1 MVSIVGY
8 SRCFQPS
15 TFPPFLLFTHHSL
28 WTKYSK
34 RKASEVFQ
42 NHLANLILHSSSLI
56 ISFRNHFILNLRGGG
71 MLHSFLTLY
80 FALFSLTSYYWAELS
95 LCSSHDFQSPFNL
108 QKNRDSA
115 FNNLSQMR
123 IWPYKHRSH
132 RSSGRHCPISSL
144 LLCLHRQMEILALM
158 KSVQVLL
165 LPAMGSRF
173 PSNNFCSR

>member
-1 MVSIVGY
+1 MQTALTCFPQLAQTHFVTNYSSTVVRFNGVPGMVSIVGY

-95 LCSSHDFQSPFNL
+95 RCSSHDFQSPFNL

-123 IWPYKHRSH
+123 I
-132 RSSGRHCPISSL
+132 
-144 LLCLHRQMEILALM
+144 
-158 KSVQVLL
+158 
-165 LPAMGSRF
+165 
-173 PSNNFCSR
+173 